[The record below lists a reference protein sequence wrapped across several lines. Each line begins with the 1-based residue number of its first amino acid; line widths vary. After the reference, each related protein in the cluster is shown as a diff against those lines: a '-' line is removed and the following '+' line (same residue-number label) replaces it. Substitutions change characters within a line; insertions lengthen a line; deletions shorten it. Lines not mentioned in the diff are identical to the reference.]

1 MLKKRIVGVVGLGHV
16 GAHVAFCLGMMG
28 IADEILLCD
37 LNEAKAISECQDL
50 NDAVMYMP
58 NHSVYKRADYA
69 GLKDCDIIVNAVGDI
84 TLCATGNR
92 DDELENSVRQVAD
105 YIPKVMAGGFHGI
118 FVSITNPCDVIAHL
132 IAKLSGLPRGKVL
145 GTGTLLDSSRLIHAI
160 SDQTGLDS
168 RGFFAFM
175 LGEHG
180 ASQIVPWSVINFYGK
195 PLTDMEEDPRFV
207 FDKDKV
213 QETAIKGGWVTYS
226 GKFCTEYG
234 IASAAAT
241 LVRTILHDE
250 KRILPCSVEL
260 DGEYGEHDVF
270 VGVPA
275 LIGIG
280 GVEEVME
287 YKFTDEEMQK
297 FKTCLGAIH
306 KNIEKADRVLKGE

>member
-1 MLKKRIVGVVGLGHV
+1 MLKKRVVGVVGLGHV

-28 IADEILLCD
+28 IADEIRLCD
-37 LNEAKAISECQDL
+37 LKESKVISECQDL

-58 NHSVYKRADYA
+58 NHSVYKIADYA
-69 GLKDCDIIVNAVGDI
+69 GLADCDIIVNAVGDI

-105 YIPKVMAGGFHGI
+105 YVPKVMAAGFKGI
-118 FVSITNPCDVIAHL
+118 FISITNPCDVIAHL
-132 IAKLSGLPRGKVL
+132 IQKLSGLPRGRVM
-145 GTGTLLDSSRLIHAI
+145 GTGIHAI

-180 ASQIVPWSVINFYGK
+180 ASQIVPWSLINFYGK
-195 PLTDMEEDPRFV
+195 SLKDMEEDPRFV

-241 LVRTILHDE
+241 LVRTVLHDE

-270 VGVPA
+270 CGVPA
-275 LIGIG
+275 LIGIN

-287 YKFTDEEMQK
+287 YPLTEEEMAK
-297 FKTCLGAIH
+297 FKACLAMIH
-306 KNIEKADRVLKGE
+306 KNIEKGNKVLGE